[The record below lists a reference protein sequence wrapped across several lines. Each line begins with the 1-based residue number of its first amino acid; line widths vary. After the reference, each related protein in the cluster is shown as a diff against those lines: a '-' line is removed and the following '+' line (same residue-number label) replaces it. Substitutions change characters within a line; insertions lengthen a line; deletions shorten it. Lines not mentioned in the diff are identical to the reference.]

1 MNDAIIIRSPADLAR
16 IIRDRRRAL
25 GQTQMS
31 LATRVGA
38 ASQRVTEWESGQRRP
53 TAATLLKLADALGYD
68 VALVPRK
75 DTP

>member
-1 MNDAIIIRSPADLAR
+1 MTDPTIVRSPADLAR

-25 GQTQMS
+25 GQTQLS
-31 LATRVGA
+31 LATRIGA

-68 VALVPRK
+68 LALIPRE
-75 DTP
+75 DT